1 MTALTLDRFLAE
13 VVPELKLALG
23 ERIDRENARPVP
35 PRYARLLPETLLVVT
50 LRPDV
55 ADLVAPVV
63 AQLEAEL
70 TESVRRH
77 GSLYDRAYRVQLRRA
92 VQDDA
97 PLFAIHA
104 FAGQNLAP
112 APAAAVAGPPRLLDD
127 PEATR
132 LEAPPPAA
140 PGWEPGRWLLV
151 VEGVRAEPAEVFVL
165 VDPLVTVGR
174 RTDDPEL
181 RSTVALTGVPHV
193 SRRQLALQWA
203 PRDGA
208 PGWRV
213 VNLGQAPV
221 RLPDRL
227 LPGAR
232 WGRRPLDLAA
242 VPPESQGWVAPDRPI
257 VIGDAGPTL
266 YLREA
271 QPGEDPEATR
281 YG

>member
-1 MTALTLDRFLAE
+1 MTELTLDRVLAE
-13 VVPELKLALG
+13 IVPELKLALG
-23 ERIDRENARPVP
+23 ERIDRDNARPVP
-35 PRYARLLPETLLVVT
+35 ARYARLLPETLLVVT

-55 ADLVAPVV
+55 ADLVAPVA

-70 TESVRRH
+70 SESVRRH

-92 VQDDA
+92 TQEDA

-104 FAGQNLAP
+104 FAGRNLAP
-112 APAAAVAGPPRLLDD
+112 PPPRPTGAPPALPDD

-132 LEAPPPAA
+132 LEELAPAA

-151 VEGVRAEPAEVFVL
+151 VEGAGAEPAEVFVL
-165 VDPLVTVGR
+165 TEPLVTVGR

-181 RSTVALTGVPHV
+181 RSTVALSGVPHV
-193 SRRQLALQWA
+193 SRRQLALLWA

-213 VNLGQAPV
+213 ANLGQAPV
-221 RLPDRL
+221 HLPNAT

-232 WGRRPLDLAA
+232 WGRRPLHLDA
-242 VPPESQGWVAPDRPI
+242 VPPASQGWVPPDTPLR
-257 VIGDAGPTL
+257 IGDAGPTL
-266 YLREA
+266 RLREA
-271 QPGEDPEATR
+271 APGEDPEATR
-281 YG
+281 YA